1 MSSALVPTHRLA
13 QLRARVRDTVAGLHI
28 MREDT
33 GRCGVGSPVGKF
45 LVPGKGGGRVVL
57 AVQVVILKHGVSIA

>member
-1 MSSALVPTHRLA
+1 
-13 QLRARVRDTVAGLHI
+13 